1 MKKQVGIAGILF
13 GLLVLSVELYGLKV
27 IQALEMAKGQWRSD
41 AWGYLQEPQCLIAVV
56 ITAAVILY
64 SCYLAFID

>member
-13 GLLVLSVELYGLKV
+13 GLLVLSVELYSLKV

>member
-13 GLLVLSVELYGLKV
+13 GLLVLSAELYGSKV

-41 AWGYLQEPQCLIAVV
+41 AWGYLQEPQCLVAVV

>member
-13 GLLVLSVELYGLKV
+13 GLLVLSVELYSLKV

-56 ITAAVILY
+56 ITAAVIRY

>member
-13 GLLVLSVELYGLKV
+13 GLLVLSAELYGLKV

-41 AWGYLQEPQCLIAVV
+41 AWGYLQEPQCLAAVV

-64 SCYLAFID
+64 SCYLTFID

>member
-13 GLLVLSVELYGLKV
+13 GLLVLSVELYSLKV

-41 AWGYLQEPQCLIAVV
+41 AWGYLQEPQCLITVV

>member
-13 GLLVLSVELYGLKV
+13 GLLVLSAELYGLKV
-27 IQALEMAKGQWRSD
+27 IQTLEMAKGQWRSD